1 MKRQHH
7 NLLAWQRSIQLVK
20 AIYRLTS
27 TFPREELY
35 GLTGQLRRAD
45 VSVACNIAEG
55 AARNSDKEFVQ
66 FLGIGRGSLSEVE
79 TLLIIARKLGY
90 VADQHDVLPDLEELF
105 ALLGG
110 LMNSIK
116 ERSSE

>member
-1 MKRQHH
+1 
-7 NLLAWQRSIQLVK
+7 
-20 AIYRLTS
+20 
-27 TFPREELY
+27 ELY
-35 GLTGQLRRAD
+35 GLTGQLRRAA

-79 TLLIIARKLGY
+79 TLLIIARELGY